1 VRAQIKSQHYIP
13 RTAVG
18 WGTVEASSHDVL
30 LVGGG
35 GAGLRAAIA
44 AAEINPKLSIAV
56 VSKVYPMRSH
66 TVSAEGG
73 AAGVAKPDDSLD
85 EHAYDTISG
94 GDWLSDQDAVEAFV
108 REAPQELLQL
118 ERWGCP
124 WNREPDGHIAVRA
137 FGGMKKKRTWFA
149 ADKTGFHMLHTLFQ
163 TTLKYDPITRYD
175 EWFVTKL
182 LVDDGRVQGVVAIEL
197 MSGRIQAV
205 LAKSVILCTGGCGRV
220 FPFTTNANIKSG
232 DGMALAYR
240 AGTPLKDMEF
250 LQYHPTGL
258 PFTGIL
264 ITEAARAE
272 GGYMLNK
279 DGYRYLQ
286 DYNLGTP
293 ESKPVLRS
301 MELGPR
307 DRLSQAF
314 VHEHRKGRTT
324 PTPHGPVVHL
334 DLRHLGEKLINTRLP
349 FVRELC
355 QKYQNIDPVRELI
368 PVRPVVHYMMGGV
381 STDLD
386 GATPLRGLFAA
397 GEVACVS
404 INGANRLGSNSLP
417 ECLVF
422 GARAGRAAAEYASQP
437 KPASTAVLA
446 QADDEQRRLNSEFLN
461 KTGGRERIATIRTE
475 MQAIVE
481 TSAGIYRDE
490 ASLVEG
496 VGKLQQ
502 LQQRYRDINLD
513 DRSHT
518 FNTELESALEL
529 GYMLDVAESII
540 KSALHRTESRGAHQ
554 RTDFPARDDSSFLA
568 HSLAYRNPDGSS
580 RVEYSPVKI
589 TRWPPGERVYGQQTQ
604 QQSQSKTTEQ
614 VG

>member
-1 VRAQIKSQHYIP
+1 
-13 RTAVG
+13 
-18 WGTVEASSHDVL
+18 
-30 LVGGG
+30 
-35 GAGLRAAIA
+35 LRAAIA
-44 AAEINPKLSIAV
+44 AAEVNPKLDIAV

-94 GDWLSDQDAVEAFV
+94 GDWLCDQDAVEAFV

-118 ERWGCP
+118 EHWGCP
-124 WNREPDGHIAVRA
+124 WNREADGHIAVRA
-137 FGGMKKKRTWFA
+137 FGGMKKRRTWFA

-163 TTLKYDPITRYD
+163 TSMKYPPISRYD
-175 EWFVTKL
+175 EWFVTRL
-182 LVDDGRVQGVVAIEL
+182 LVDDGRVHGVVAIEL
-197 MSGRIQAV
+197 MSGKIQAI
-205 LAKSVILCTGGCGRV
+205 LAKAVILCTGGCGRV

-232 DGMALAYR
+232 DGMALAFR
-240 AGTPLKDMEF
+240 AGAPLKDMEF
-250 LQYHPTGL
+250 VQYHPTGL

-286 DYNLGTP
+286 DYNLGKP
-293 ESKPVLRS
+293 EPKPVLRC

-314 VHEHRKGRTT
+314 VHEHSKGRTT
-324 PTPHGPVVHL
+324 PTPYGPVVHL
-334 DLRHLGEKLINTRLP
+334 DLRHLGEKLINARLP

-381 STDLD
+381 STDIM
-386 GATPLRGLFAA
+386 GATQLRGLFAA

-422 GARAGRAAAEYASQP
+422 GARAGRAAAEF
-437 KPASTAVLA
+437 ASTQEASNDAIMA
-446 QADDEQRRLNSEFLN
+446 QAMEEEERLKSEFLN
-461 KTGGRERIATIRTE
+461 KSGGTERIATIRTE
-475 MQAIVE
+475 MQATVE
-481 TSAGIYRDE
+481 KAAGIYRE
-490 ASLVEG
+490 HGSIVEG
-496 VGKLQQ
+496 LHKMQELQE
-502 LQQRYRDINLD
+502 RYKNISLD

-529 GYMLDVAESII
+529 GFMLDVVQSMITC
-540 KSALHRTESRGAHQ
+540 ALHRTESRGAHQ
-554 RTDFPARDDSSFLA
+554 RTDFPMRNDEKFLA
-568 HSLAYRNPDGSS
+568 HSLVYRNFDGSG

-589 TRWPPGERVYGQQTQ
+589 TRWPPGERVYGQQVQ
-604 QQSQSKTTEQ
+604 QPQQAAKR